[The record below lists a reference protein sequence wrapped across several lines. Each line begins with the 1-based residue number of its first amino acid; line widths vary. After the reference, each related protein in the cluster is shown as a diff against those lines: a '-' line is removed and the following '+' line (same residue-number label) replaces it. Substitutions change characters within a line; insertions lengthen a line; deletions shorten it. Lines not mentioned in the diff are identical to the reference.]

1 MSKLA
6 VNRLSTGMKA
16 DRPRGAPGVLPGRR
30 SRALDGPFTE
40 TKELVLGDWPSAAG
54 RYASVNGLRMYYE
67 MHGRGR
73 PLVLLHSALTNIDT
87 TFGKV
92 LSSFAGTRQVI
103 AIEQQAHGRTADIDR
118 PLTYTQMADD
128 TVELLRQLNV
138 EQADFFGF
146 SMGAI
151 LSLQIAARYPGLA
164 RKMAIVSGGY
174 RVDGCT
180 PEFLAKIRGLD
191 PATVPV
197 EAKQAYEAV
206 APHGSQWDMAVA
218 RVKQSFDSPEVM
230 GEEQLRS
237 IRAHTLIV
245 AGETGII
252 RREHSQEMAN
262 LVPHAQLRVLPMND
276 HDPDMV
282 AGSASL
288 IPAFFEAPL
297 PGGT

>member
-1 MSKLA
+1 MSKLSLKVKTDQIGTA
-6 VNRLSTGMKA
+6 
-16 DRPRGAPGVLPGRR
+16 RGALPGRKT
-30 SRALDGPFTE
+30 RALDGPFTE
-40 TKELVLGDWPSAAG
+40 TKELVLGDWPASAG

-67 MHGRGR
+67 VHGRGR
-73 PLVLLHSALTNIDT
+73 PLVLLHSAFTNIDT

-92 LSSFAGTRQVI
+92 LSTFAGTRRVI

-128 TVELLRQLNV
+128 TVELLRQLDV

-151 LSLQIAARYPGLA
+151 LSLQIAARYPGLT
-164 RKMAIVSGGY
+164 RKMAVVSGGY
-174 RVDGCT
+174 RIDGCT
-180 PEFLAKIRGLD
+180 PEFLAMIRKID
-191 PATVPV
+191 PSTLPV

-206 APHGSQWDMAVA
+206 APHPSQWGTLVS

-252 RREHSQEMAN
+252 RREHSQQMAG
-262 LVPHAQLRVLPMND
+262 LVSHSQLRVLPMND

-282 AGSASL
+282 ARSAAL